1 MVDYFQNMYGI
12 LPALTGESHSYL
24 YEFCI
29 FRDFQ
34 IDGEIKYI
42 LETLTYYSVSHIIT
56 YP

>member
-12 LPALTGESHSYL
+12 LPALTGESQSDF

-42 LETLTYYSVSHIIT
+42 LETLTYYTWNYSS
-56 YP
+56 